1 MSKMGSAVQWVQEN
15 GLENDP
21 KALQKYIIYINE
33 IKLKNNGN
41 NKRDKSGGSK
51 DNSDSK
57 G

>member
-33 IKLKNNGN
+33 IKLKNNGD

-51 DNSDSK
+51 DNTDSK
-57 G
+57 R